1 MRRTQNVPD
10 MGEKRNV
17 YKTMVRKPEEK
28 RPLDKCRRRREKD
41 VKTDT
46 GREGVGKIYMAPD
59 RYK

>member
-17 YKTMVRKPEEK
+17 YETLVRTPEEK

-46 GREGVGKIYMAPD
+46 GREGVG
-59 RYK
+59 